1 MEVEM
6 PVHVVI
12 KRKFKMN
19 HPEKLLPLM
28 AQLSERAKDQA
39 GYISTD
45 TLQSTDNP
53 EDYLVVSKWE
63 TEEHW
68 QEWFASR
75 ERRAIQGEIDS
86 LIGERTFYEI
96 FKPL

>member
-1 MEVEM
+1 M

-19 HPEKLLPLM
+19 HPEELLPLM
-28 AQLSERAKDQA
+28 AQLSERARHQE
-39 GYISTD
+39 GYISTE
-45 TLQSTDNP
+45 TLQSADNP

-63 TEEHW
+63 TAENW
-68 QEWFASR
+68 NTWFASK
-75 ERRAIQGEIDS
+75 ERRDIQGKIDS

-96 FKPL
+96 FNPL

>member
-1 MEVEM
+1 M

-19 HPEKLLPLM
+19 HPEELLPLM
-28 AQLSERAKDQA
+28 AQLSERARLQE

-45 TLQSTDNP
+45 TLQSTDDP
-53 EDYLVVSKWE
+53 DDYLVVSKWE
-63 TEEHW
+63 TEDDW
-68 QEWFASR
+68 QNWFGSK
-75 ERRAIQGEIDS
+75 ERRDIQGKIDS

-96 FKPL
+96 FKPV